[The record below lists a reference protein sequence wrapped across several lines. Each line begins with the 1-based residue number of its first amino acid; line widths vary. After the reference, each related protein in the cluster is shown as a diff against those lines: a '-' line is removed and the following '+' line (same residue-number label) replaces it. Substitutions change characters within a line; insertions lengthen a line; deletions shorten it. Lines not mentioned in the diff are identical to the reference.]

1 MRSKDFEQK
10 ILNYELEISDLEE
23 YLDDDFKEVVTGM
36 INSLYTLFKHPKNN
50 RNLIG
55 EIFLELEILIKLQ
68 EEDIKLKLIINL
80 IENLNKKIEASY
92 NNKSK
97 NDIIGYRN
105 RLLQI
110 IQNIKIK
117 QERMCENNI
126 TCILRKL
133 IYEEDGIIFAS
144 GAKFVFGE
152 QRSSNETGT
161 RGEVDVDCKDCG
173 LSFRLYKN
181 FIPYSD
187 CRYKVLGRN
196 IVFSFTKT
204 LSDSLGQ
211 TKSVFFSFKFRHS
224 GYKEIF

>member
-1 MRSKDFEQK
+1 MKRFALTILSIILLFSFVGCENYLNERQLSHRKFKGEYIPIVNYLNIDIEGYEYENDFVPFECDKIENGKAYYIMREYIDFENWK
-10 ILNYELEISDLEE
+10 DNYEERETVVIDQVLYEEII
-23 YLDDDFKEVVTGM
+23 KVVESVG
-36 INSLYTLFKHPKNN
+36 
-50 RNLIG
+50 
-55 EIFLELEILIKLQ
+55 
-68 EEDIKLKLIINL
+68 
-80 IENLNKKIEASY
+80 
-92 NNKSK
+92 
-97 NDIIGYRN
+97 
-105 RLLQI
+105 
-110 IQNIKIK
+110 
-117 QERMCENNI
+117 
-126 TCILRKL
+126 RKL

-144 GAKFVFGE
+144 GEKFVFGE

-181 FIPYSD
+181 FIPYLD

-196 IVFSFTKT
+196 IVFSFTKA